1 MKSICT
7 YLSMFGI
14 SVIEYNRLG
23 NLKRKVL
30 YTSIEPH
37 IEPH

>member
-14 SVIEYNRLG
+14 SVTEYNRLG
-23 NLKRKVL
+23 NLKRKAL
-30 YTSIEPH
+30 YARIEISH
-37 IEPH
+37 